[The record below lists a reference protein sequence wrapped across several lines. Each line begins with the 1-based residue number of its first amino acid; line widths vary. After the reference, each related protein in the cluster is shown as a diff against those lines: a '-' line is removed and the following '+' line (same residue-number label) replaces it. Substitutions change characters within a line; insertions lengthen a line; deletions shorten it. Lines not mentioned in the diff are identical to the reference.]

1 MRKKHKKVCRVLN
14 YIEHLLIV
22 ISTITRCVSVST
34 FASLVGISIGITSSA
49 IGLKVCVTTSGV
61 KNHNSKIEEKRKTH
75 DKMVLIVKY

>member
-1 MRKKHKKVCRVLN
+1 MSKKNKKVCRVLN

-34 FASLVGISIGITSSA
+34 FACLVGISIGTTSSA

-61 KNHNSKIEEKRKTH
+61 KKHNSTIKKKRKTH
-75 DKMVLIVKY
+75 DKMVMIAKY